1 MRSWFYE
8 TPICLQSKEFD
19 LRFTVN
25 KEVIVLMQASLKNS
39 WTVIWTIFPTS
50 TLPKSIKM
58 TFMLY
63 GEGTFMTLRT
73 RTGCLKTGA
82 VLQIVSKD
90 SNYFMRRVCFQEW
103 HIIVQYVRYG
113 EIILAKKKNKR
124 LLNFWRKYMTF
135 KFKQWLNLRVQI
147 SLSFSLSLSSD
158 VLLLVIV
165 ATKLVGGKF

>member
-8 TPICLQSKEFD
+8 TPICLQSKELD

-39 WTVIWTIFPTS
+39 WTVIWTIFTTS

-73 RTGCLKTGA
+73 RTVCLKTGAVLQTVSKDCSYFIWDVWEPNYKWVLTILHEATTMTGWTRMVCLKTGA
-82 VLQIVSKD
+82 VLQIVSKY

-113 EIILAKKKNKR
+113 EIILA
-124 LLNFWRKYMTF
+124 
-135 KFKQWLNLRVQI
+135 
-147 SLSFSLSLSSD
+147 
-158 VLLLVIV
+158 
-165 ATKLVGGKF
+165 